1 MYLPLGETAALITAA
16 CYTASSTFFTRAGQ
30 QFGSWVTNRARLLV
44 AVILLVLV
52 HWIFLG
58 QPLPLDAAP
67 ERWLWLGASG
77 IVGLVLGDLFL
88 FQAYIWIG
96 PRLGLLLLSLAPVLA
111 AVLAWLFL
119 GEVLSPLDGLG
130 MAATLGGIAW
140 VVLQPRGQ
148 GESQPRQV
156 NYLSGLLAGFLAA
169 AGQAGGLV
177 LAKKGLGGDFSAL
190 SANVMRM
197 SIALLALVDTHP
209 AAGADPRDH
218 PPPPRPPHRVEIHP
232 GRLRDR
238 SPGRR
243 VALLIRHP
251 AHQRGHR
258 QHADRPAAG
267 LLPAG
272 GLFCVQRTL
281 WLGRRR
287 RHAAGTCRGGGPVPV
302 LIYNTPI
309 HAHQL

>member
-44 AVILLVLV
+44 AVILLALV

-58 QPLPLDAAP
+58 QPLPLYAAP

-88 FQAYIWIG
+88 FQSYIWIG
-96 PRLGLLLLSLAPVLA
+96 ARLGLLMLSLAPVLA
-111 AVLAWLFL
+111 ALFAWLFL

-140 VVLQPRGQ
+140 VVLDGRGR
-148 GESQPRQV
+148 GESQPQQV
-156 NYLSGLLAGFLAA
+156 NYLGGLLAGLMAA

-177 LAKKGLGGDFSAL
+177 LAKKGLGGDFPAL

-197 SIALLALVDTHP
+197 SVALLALWTLTLLQGQIP
-209 AAGADPRDH
+209 ETIR
-218 PPPPRPPHRVEIHP
+218 
-232 GRLRDR
+232 RLRAR
-238 SPGRR
+238 TTGLKFILAGSMIGPLAGVSLSLFAIQHTSVGIASTLIALPPVFFLP
-243 VALLIRHP
+243 VAYFVFKERFGWG
-251 AHQRGHR
+251 A
-258 QHADRPAAG
+258 
-267 LLPAG
+267 
-272 GLFCVQRTL
+272 V
-281 WLGRRR
+281 
-287 RHAAGTCRGGGPVPV
+287 AGTLLALAGVAV
-302 LIYNTPI
+302 LF
-309 HAHQL
+309 LF

>member
-44 AVILLVLV
+44 AVILLAAM

-111 AVLAWLFL
+111 AGLAWLFL
-119 GEVLSPLDGLG
+119 GEVLSLLDGLG

-140 VVLQPRGQ
+140 VVLEGRGR
-148 GESQPRQV
+148 GESQPRKV

-197 SIALLALVDTHP
+197 SVALLALWTLTLLQGQIP
-209 AAGADPRDH
+209 ETLR
-218 PPPPRPPHRVEIHP
+218 
-232 GRLRDR
+232 RLRAR
-238 SPGRR
+238 PTGLKFILAGSVIGPLAGVSLSLYAIQHTTVGIASTLIALPPVFFLP
-243 VALLIRHP
+243 VAYFVFKERFSW
-251 AHQRGHR
+251 GT
-258 QHADRPAAG
+258 
-267 LLPAG
+267 
-272 GLFCVQRTL
+272 V
-281 WLGRRR
+281 
-287 RHAAGTCRGGGPVPV
+287 AGTLLALAGVAV
-302 LIYNTPI
+302 LF
-309 HAHQL
+309 LF

>member
-44 AVILLVLV
+44 AVILLASV

-88 FQAYIWIG
+88 FQSYIWIG

-119 GEVLSPLDGLG
+119 DEVLSPVDGLG

-140 VVLQPRGQ
+140 VVLQPRGK
-148 GESQPRQV
+148 GDSQPRQV
-156 NYLSGLLAGFLAA
+156 NYLGGLLAGFLAA

-177 LAKKGLGGDFSAL
+177 LAKKGLGGDFPAL

-197 SIALLALVDTHP
+197 SVALLALWTLTMLQGQIP
-209 AAGADPRDH
+209 ETIR
-218 PPPPRPPHRVEIHP
+218 
-232 GRLRDR
+232 RLRALPTGLKFILVG
-238 SPGRR
+238 SVIGPLAGVSLSLYAIQHTSVGIASTLIALPPVFFLP
-243 VALLIRHP
+243 VAYFVFKERFGWG
-251 AHQRGHR
+251 A
-258 QHADRPAAG
+258 
-267 LLPAG
+267 
-272 GLFCVQRTL
+272 V
-281 WLGRRR
+281 
-287 RHAAGTCRGGGPVPV
+287 AGTLLALAGVAV
-302 LIYNTPI
+302 LF
-309 HAHQL
+309 LF

>member
-44 AVILLVLV
+44 AVILLALV

-111 AVLAWLFL
+111 AGLAWLFL
-119 GEVLSPLDGLG
+119 DEVLSPLDGLG

-140 VVLQPRGQ
+140 VVLEPRSK

-156 NYLSGLLAGFLAA
+156 RYLSGLLAGFLAA

-197 SIALLALVDTHP
+197 SVALLALWGLTLLQGQIP
-209 AAGADPRDH
+209 ETIR
-218 PPPPRPPHRVEIHP
+218 
-232 GRLRDR
+232 RLRAR
-238 SPGRR
+238 PTGLKFILAGSVIGPLAGVSLSLYAIQHTSVGIASTLIALPPVFFLP
-243 VALLIRHP
+243 VAYFVFKERF
-251 AHQRGHR
+251 GW
-258 QHADRPAAG
+258 G
-267 LLPAG
+267 T
-272 GLFCVQRTL
+272 V
-281 WLGRRR
+281 
-287 RHAAGTCRGGGPVPV
+287 AGTLLALAGVAV
-302 LIYNTPI
+302 LF
-309 HAHQL
+309 LF

>member
-44 AVILLVLV
+44 AVILLALV

-111 AVLAWLFL
+111 AGLAWLFL
-119 GEVLSPLDGLG
+119 DEVLSPLDGLG

-140 VVLQPRGQ
+140 VVLEPRGK
-148 GESQPRQV
+148 GENRPRQV
-156 NYLSGLLAGFLAA
+156 KYLSGLLAGFLAA

-197 SIALLALVDTHP
+197 SVALLALWGLTLLQGQIP
-209 AAGADPRDH
+209 ETIR
-218 PPPPRPPHRVEIHP
+218 
-232 GRLRDR
+232 RLRAR
-238 SPGRR
+238 PTGLKFILAGSVIGPLAGVSLSLYAIQHTSVGIASTLIALPPVFFLP
-243 VALLIRHP
+243 VAYFVFKERF
-251 AHQRGHR
+251 GW
-258 QHADRPAAG
+258 G
-267 LLPAG
+267 T
-272 GLFCVQRTL
+272 V
-281 WLGRRR
+281 
-287 RHAAGTCRGGGPVPV
+287 AGTLLALAGVAV
-302 LIYNTPI
+302 LF
-309 HAHQL
+309 LF